1 MEPRYTLEQV
11 SLLTRLLSIGERL
24 DQTGLPMDSMFQ
36 AIYNMEQSYCLGE
49 GRSLFKIQR
58 STSLASTDRREMG
71 LMSQVSVPQQISEQG
86 FHALFKFT
94 VAKVDFQAYRSL
106 TLAGGAANLL
116 GKKLT
121 LLTRQLAIHQRLQ
134 ETGLSDASIR
144 NILNTMQQN
153 KTENIDNDE
162 LKQLPEREESADEGK
177 EGAEVEVIPNTD
189 TSAEPMA
196 AEEIKIEVDRLMGQR
211 QSHCRCHQHQSE

>member
-1 MEPRYTLEQV
+1 MSGCRIERMEERYTLEQV

-36 AIYNMEQSYCLGE
+36 AIYNMQQSYCLGE
-49 GRSLFKIQR
+49 KFPVSATAPL
-58 STSLASTDRREMG
+58 
-71 LMSQVSVPQQISEQG
+71 QV
-86 FHALFKFT
+86 FT
-94 VAKVDFQAYRSL
+94 HDQH
-106 TLAGGAANLL
+106 
-116 GKKLT
+116 T

-134 ETGLSDASIR
+134 ETGLSDDSIR

-189 TSAEPMA
+189 TSAEPMTT
-196 AEEIKIEVDRLMGQR
+196 EEIKTEVDRLMGQR
-211 QSHCRCHQHQSE
+211 ESHCRCHQHQTE